1 MIFML
6 YTSIYILKSILIDM
20 KLITQIKILT
30 ITSSLPRQVN
40 QNPNIV
46 RVGESL
52 VEHREQQHIKELDKK
67 IDTSRRLKLQFATV

>member
-1 MIFML
+1 ML

-52 VEHREQQHIKELDKK
+52 VEHREQQHIKELNYTKRCCTMSHIYK
-67 IDTSRRLKLQFATV
+67 PSLGC